1 MGGIMDII
9 FSAIHHV
16 LLYKFDEIPLARLI
30 QRATLAQLT
39 ALFEF
44 SEVHVSENNQVV
56 NAINGVYRDE
66 FGDHPINRLVIEE
79 RRILIDLVG
88 STRDADQVMIKLKAF
103 LANLAGRADDNFLIT
118 IVKSE
123 ESEIIA
129 KLNFSAERL
138 FAPELLG
145 FLQEKAAP
153 AFSYDFAKAVITP
166 APIPFLVQFKTDGS
180 MLDDYR
186 ISLSRKELII
196 GPRPGYPLFEQVYYS
211 KAPTS
216 TDIHTELLLDL
227 ESRFK

>member
-1 MGGIMDII
+1 MDII
-9 FSAIHHV
+9 FSSIHHI
-16 LLYKFDEIPLARLI
+16 LLFKFDEIPLARLI

-44 SEVHVSENNQVV
+44 SEVNVSENNQVV
-56 NAINGVYRDE
+56 NAINGVCKDE
-66 FGDHPINRLVIEE
+66 FGDHPLNRLVIEE

-88 STRDADQVMIKLKAF
+88 STRDADRMTIQVKAF
-103 LANLAGRADDNFLIT
+103 LANLAGRADENFLTT

-129 KLNFSAERL
+129 KLNFTSEKL
-138 FAPELLG
+138 FAPELLR
-145 FLQEKAAP
+145 FLQEKAEQ
-153 AFSYDFAKAVITP
+153 AFSYDFAQAVITP
-166 APIPFLVQFKTDGS
+166 APIPFLVQFRTDSS

-196 GPRPGYPLFEQVYYS
+196 GPRPGYPLAEKVYYS

-216 TDIHTELLLDL
+216 TDIHIELLLDL
-227 ESRFK
+227 EKRLK